1 MNCDE
6 IKLTREMKRQAL
18 IPARYADDWDDPWA
32 TALDHWYGIAEVLYH
47 AGAPLP
53 WEWRFSHG
61 TPMFDHDP
69 IGNYHG
75 DGLPCPVHPK
85 DCAWCPGV
93 LTDGSTFYECDCQE
107 EREYVP
113 FLDAGPLG
121 VAMLTYAGNVLN
133 RYLGFVK
140 RAGRDY

>member
-18 IPARYADDWDDPWA
+18 IPVRMDDLQDPWGTGLA
-32 TALDHWYGIAEVLYH
+32 HWFGVAEVLYH
-47 AGAPLP
+47 AGVSLP
-53 WEWRFSHG
+53 GEWEFVHG
-61 TPMFDHDP
+61 MIDDDP
-69 IGNYHG
+69 IGDYHG
-75 DGLPCPVHPK
+75 GDSPCPNHPEECK
-85 DCAWCPGV
+85 YCPEV
-93 LTDGSTFYECDCQE
+93 LSDGFLAYECDCQE